1 MMKADIPKS
10 LENFVKIQLVLDP
23 VVKLVRNT
31 KDCRIENKNDNNN
44 DHDRIINLLFELSSF
59 KITVA
64 L

>member
-10 LENFVKIQLVLDP
+10 LGNFVKIQLVLDP

-31 KDCRIENKNDNNN
+31 KDNNN

>member
-1 MMKADIPKS
+1 MKADIPKS